1 MRIYREETFGPIAA
15 IIPYDDDDDLIAMA
29 NDTEYGLAAYVYT
42 RDLTN
47 AYRMIEA
54 LKFGII
60 GINDINPTAAGVPF
74 GGMQTSGY
82 GREGG
87 DEGLFEYL
95 EVKTAG
101 ISIQT

>member
-1 MRIYREETFGPIAA
+1 MDPSA
-15 IIPYDDDDDLIAMA
+15 IITYDDEDDLIELA
-29 NDTEYGLAAYVYT
+29 NDTDYGLAAYVYT
-42 RDLTN
+42 QNLSN
-47 AYRMIEA
+47 AYKMIEQ

-74 GGMQTSGY
+74 GGMKTSGY

-87 DEGLFEYL
+87 EEGLLEYL

-101 ISIQT
+101 ISI